1 MLDASGRRPDASKPR
16 RTVVGVNTHAAQRLP
31 CAAALVGAGALLAL
45 GMTAL
50 GAAPAIAHSPL
61 ERSVPA
67 DAEQLAA
74 PPSEVLLVFRQPI
87 EELGA
92 ALEVDGPDGRLDLD
106 GLLVDERRLSQP
118 LPEDLAAG
126 EYAVLWRVTSADG
139 HPVDGR
145 LSFSVAGGSSAASE
159 PAGNP
164 ATGLADSP
172 VTLDPLSEH
181 EPARWLLLG
190 GAAVASL
197 GVVATAV
204 ARSRRDKL

>member
-1 MLDASGRRPDASKPR
+1 MLDDPGPRPDARKAR
-16 RTVVGVNTHAAQRLP
+16 RTVMDVNTRAAQRLP
-31 CAAALVGAGALLAL
+31 RAAALVGAGALCAL

-50 GAAPAIAHSPL
+50 GAAPAVSHSPL

-74 PPSEVLLVFRQPI
+74 PPSEVLLAFRQPI

-92 ALEVDGPDGRLDLD
+92 ALEVDGPDGRLDLE
-106 GLLVDERRLSQP
+106 GPMVDQRELSQP

-126 EYAVLWRVTSADG
+126 EYAVVWRVTSGDG

-145 LSFSVAGGSSAASE
+145 FSFSVAGSRSAASE

-164 ATGLADSP
+164 PPSP
-172 VTLDPLSEH
+172 AERPAPVPLPDEG
-181 EPARWLLLG
+181 PARWLLLG
-190 GAAVASL
+190 GAALASL
-197 GVVATAV
+197 AVVSTAV
-204 ARSRRDKL
+204 ARRRRGGL